1 MIHNTA
7 ARKSFE
13 TEAFPHLEALWQTS
27 LWLTEN
33 EDTALTLVKES
44 FVKAFRFWSHSA
56 SDTDC
61 RQLLFKT
68 LGKLFFAET
77 GQKTQSPQEFAADDS
92 DQCLFYDKLPLM
104 KAIPGQVINKAISGL
119 LAEVRFVTLLS
130 MLWGFSYR
138 EIARIADIDI
148 EVVQTRLYL
157 GRRLIRKE
165 LNKFMTQTSNLN

>member
-1 MIHNTA
+1 MIHKTA

-13 TEAFPHLEALWQTS
+13 TEAFPHLDALWQTS

-33 EDTALTLVKES
+33 EDTALALVKES
-44 FVKAFRFWSHSA
+44 FVKAFRSWSRSA
-56 SDTDC
+56 LETDC

-68 LGKLFFAET
+68 LGKLFFANSVKND
-77 GQKTQSPQEFAADDS
+77 QAPQELIADDV

-104 KAIPGQVINKAISGL
+104 KAIPGQAINKAISGL

-130 MLWGFSYR
+130 MLWGFSYK
-138 EIARIADIDI
+138 EIARIADIDK

-157 GRRLIRKE
+157 GRRLIRRE
-165 LNKFMTQTSNLN
+165 LYKFMTTSGNLN

>member
-1 MIHNTA
+1 MIQRTT

-33 EDTALTLVKES
+33 EDAALTLVKES
-44 FVKAFRFWSHSA
+44 FVKAFRSWNHSA
-56 SDTDC
+56 SETDC

-68 LGKLFFAET
+68 LGKLFFANSGKNDQAPHELN
-77 GQKTQSPQEFAADDS
+77 ANDS

-104 KAIPGQVINKAISGL
+104 KAIPGQVINEAISGL
-119 LAEVRFVTLLS
+119 LAEVRFVTILS
-130 MLWGFSYR
+130 MLWGFSYK
-138 EIARIADIDI
+138 EIARIADIDR

-157 GRRLIRKE
+157 GRRLIRRE
-165 LNKFMTQTSNLN
+165 LYKFMTQTGNLN

>member
-1 MIHNTA
+1 MIHKTA

-33 EDTALTLVKES
+33 EDAALTLVKES
-44 FVKAFRFWSHSA
+44 FVKAFRFWSHSV
-56 SDTDC
+56 SETDC

-68 LGKLFFAET
+68 LAKLFFSET
-77 GQKTQSPQEFAADDS
+77 DRYTQMPQELNADDS

-119 LAEVRFVTLLS
+119 LAEVKFVTILS
-130 MLWGFSYR
+130 MLWGFSYK
-138 EIARIADIDI
+138 EIARIADIDR

-157 GRRLIRKE
+157 GRRLIRRE
-165 LNKFMTQTSNLN
+165 LYKFMTQTSNLN